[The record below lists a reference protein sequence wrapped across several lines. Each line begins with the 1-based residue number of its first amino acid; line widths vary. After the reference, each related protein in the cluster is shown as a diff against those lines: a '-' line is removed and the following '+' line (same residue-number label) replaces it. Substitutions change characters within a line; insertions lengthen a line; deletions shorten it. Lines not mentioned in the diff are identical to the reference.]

1 MDDRR
6 RFRRRS
12 GHRSLVGRQRSGF
25 CGRDERVG
33 RARAAD
39 PSRDSSGPIGS
50 TVAGRDHQS
59 CPRSGFGRSLVPGI
73 EWDLPASCSARRLCE
88 GFLATSSAPAATGM
102 SLDANASVLTS
113 RTFRAMG
120 TLHVVAVDDPEALA
134 PATAAAR
141 EVIHAVDEACSRFR
155 ADSEISMLNRS
166 AGCGP
171 VRVSELLDD
180 VIGDALS
187 AAAATDGLVDPTVG
201 GLMERIGYTVTFV
214 DLPGDGPSI
223 DLQIRSAPGWTSI
236 DHDRVNR
243 TVTLP
248 EGASIDLGAVGK
260 AWAADRAA
268 LAAARRAGTGVLVSC
283 GGDVAVSGPGPK
295 DGWCVRVAEAI
306 DSADWQDIHVFDGGV
321 ATSGTGSRTWRR
333 GGEVLHHILD
343 PATGLPSDSP
353 WVMASVAAASCAQA
367 NAAATASIVLG
378 EGAPSWL
385 DSLGVPARL
394 VRRDGSIVRVGR
406 WPD

>member
-1 MDDRR
+1 
-6 RFRRRS
+6 
-12 GHRSLVGRQRSGF
+12 
-25 CGRDERVG
+25 
-33 RARAAD
+33 
-39 PSRDSSGPIGS
+39 
-50 TVAGRDHQS
+50 
-59 CPRSGFGRSLVPGI
+59 
-73 EWDLPASCSARRLCE
+73 
-88 GFLATSSAPAATGM
+88 
-102 SLDANASVLTS
+102 
-113 RTFRAMG
+113 
-120 TLHVVAVDDPEALA
+120 
-134 PATAAAR
+134 
-141 EVIHAVDEACSRFR
+141 
-155 ADSEISMLNRS
+155 MLNSS

-171 VRVSELLDD
+171 VPVSELLDD
-180 VIGDALS
+180 VIGNALS

-223 DLQIRSAPGWTSI
+223 DLQIRSAPGWTSV

-283 GGDVAVSGPGPK
+283 GGDVAMSGPSPK

-306 DSADWQDIHVFDGGV
+306 DLADWQDIQVFDGGV

-343 PATGLPSDSP
+343 PQRDS
-353 WVMASVAAASCAQA
+353 
-367 NAAATASIVLG
+367 
-378 EGAPSWL
+378 
-385 DSLGVPARL
+385 
-394 VRRDGSIVRVGR
+394 RRALRG
-406 WPD
+406 

>member
-1 MDDRR
+1 
-6 RFRRRS
+6 
-12 GHRSLVGRQRSGF
+12 
-25 CGRDERVG
+25 
-33 RARAAD
+33 
-39 PSRDSSGPIGS
+39 
-50 TVAGRDHQS
+50 
-59 CPRSGFGRSLVPGI
+59 
-73 EWDLPASCSARRLCE
+73 
-88 GFLATSSAPAATGM
+88 
-102 SLDANASVLTS
+102 
-113 RTFRAMG
+113 
-120 TLHVVAVDDPEALA
+120 
-134 PATAAAR
+134 
-141 EVIHAVDEACSRFR
+141 
-155 ADSEISMLNRS
+155 MLNSS

-171 VRVSELLDD
+171 VPVSELLDD
-180 VIGDALS
+180 VIGNALW

-214 DLPGDGPSI
+214 DLPVDGPSI
-223 DLQIRSAPGWTSI
+223 DLQIRSAPGWASI
-236 DHDRVNR
+236 EHDRVNR

-248 EGASIDLGAVGK
+248 EDASIDLGAIGK

-268 LAAARRAGTGVLVSC
+268 IAAAAASRHRGAGRP
-283 GGDVAVSGPGPK
+283 VAATWRCPGPVPRTA
-295 DGWCVRVAEAI
+295 GASESPQAT
-306 DSADWQDIHVFDGGV
+306 DSADWQDIHVFDGGI

-406 WPD
+406 WPA